1 MEREKMKMNT
11 IKCSQWI
18 TKRKKRFF
26 ALVLGVILATI
37 PATTVMAFDLN
48 IFDNADPQYLN
59 QLNVYPG
66 DKIVW
71 TMDGA
76 SFEAGRL
83 SVVYH
88 DTDDHIYESGN
99 IDPRDHRDH
108 PFDYTIERGNIEDF
122 HHWKVDSAGH
132 IEGDGPWVVSF
143 NLNPVLTTA
152 GRPVTVTAEPEGAG
166 QPASKRDFVFSD
178 DRGSYFDIMANPA
191 AGYDFVRWESLNDN
205 ASIEDN
211 SGRDTTSE
219 KDTVFKYSGSG
230 EVSIKAIYQKK
241 TDSSDKDDDKK
252 GKDNDKKKKK
262 GESSSSGPV
271 VFNPDAICAYYLL
284 NGAMKDDARIGK
296 QKQGPLAESL
306 FMGAIPAGW
315 KAAFSMSMSVN
326 GKNEYSLKNGYIVLY
341 VPAQYQKTGRQ
352 FAFLAMDENGKVY
365 VLDDLDPD
373 AGIVKVNPN
382 IKGYAYYL
390 IYKD

>member
-1 MEREKMKMNT
+1 MKKNT
-11 IKCSQWI
+11 IKRSQWI
-18 TKRKKRFF
+18 TKGKKQFF
-26 ALVLGVILATI
+26 ALVLGVILAI
-37 PATTVMAFDLN
+37 MPTTAVMAFDL
-48 IFDNADPQYLN
+48 IISGNADPQYLN
-59 QLNVYPG
+59 QQNVYPG

-76 SFEAGRL
+76 RFEAGMLRVEYRN
-83 SVVYH
+83 SEGVVI
-88 DTDDHIYESGN
+88 DQYESEVFSPDN
-99 IDPRDHRDH
+99 YRDN
-108 PFDYTIERGNIEDF
+108 PFEYTIVRGNIEDF
-122 HHWKVDSAGH
+122 HHWKVNSVGREPD
-132 IEGDGPWVVSF
+132 GDEYLAVHF
-143 NLNPVLTTA
+143 ILDPVLTTA

-252 GKDNDKKKKK
+252 RKK